1 MTYRDDVLRTL
12 YQEPDKFIG
21 KMSEFM
27 FDPRQVTLSFSEATA
42 ATGVLNWAPGRK
54 ALVTKV
60 KLVNGDV
67 AIASSSV
74 TTAFDIDVE
83 DGSGTKTHDMTSKAD
98 SVAVGADEF
107 LDLTLLG
114 PALTR
119 TVEATEI
126 VKCARTIVST
136 QGECALVFDYR
147 FID

>member
-27 FDPRQVTLSFSEATA
+27 ADPRQVTLSFSEATA

-54 ALVTKV
+54 ILVTKV

-67 AIASSSV
+67 AMAASGV

-83 DGSGTKTHDMTSKAD
+83 DGAGTKMHDMCLKAAGT
-98 SVAVGADEF
+98 AVGADEF
-107 LDLTLLG
+107 ADLTLLG
-114 PALTR
+114 PVLTR

-126 VKCARTIVST
+126 IKCARSIVST
-136 QGECALVFDYR
+136 QGECALVFDYT
-147 FID
+147 FVD

>member
-1 MTYRDDVLRTL
+1 MTYRNDVLRTL

-27 FDPRQVTLSFSEATA
+27 ADPRQVTLSFSEATA

-67 AIASSSV
+67 AIASSST
-74 TTAFDIDVE
+74 TTALDIDVE
-83 DGSGTKTHDMTSKAD
+83 DGASSKTHDMCAKAD

-114 PALTR
+114 PDLTN

-126 VKCARTIVST
+126 IKVARTIVST
-136 QGECALVFDYR
+136 QGECSVVFDYN